1 MHRLLVLFTLLLPM
15 FVGCSA
21 DTEVSLL
28 DPSALTTTQQ
38 RQQQA
43 ALAARDALFE
53 QLVTRLTTVM
63 SDEGPVKAIEVC
75 RADAPRLAGE
85 VGEQYGLKIGRTSY
99 KLRNPENAPRPWAR
113 PYVDR
118 GVGEPQFVALPNDRL
133 GALLP
138 IRLKAKCL
146 LCHGPEPDISQE
158 IRSALAEHYPDDQAT
173 GFREDDLRGWFWVE
187 VPADVPLPSPG
198 DPLPQSNDAVEEA

>member
-1 MHRLLVLFTLLLPM
+1 MSKRFLLLTLLLPIGA
-15 FVGCSA
+15 GCSGDA
-21 DTEVSLL
+21 EVQLL
-28 DPSALTTTQQ
+28 DPSALTATQQ

-43 ALAARDALFE
+43 AFAARDALFE
-53 QLVTRLTTVM
+53 QMVGRLTAVM

-75 RADAPRLAGE
+75 RTDAPRLAGE
-85 VGEQYGLKIGRTSY
+85 VGEKYGLNIGRTSY
-99 KLRNPENAPRPWAR
+99 KLRNPDNAPHEWAR

-118 GVGEPQFVALPNDRL
+118 GVAEPQFVALPNDRL

-146 LCHGPEPDISQE
+146 LCHGPEQDISQD
-158 IRSALAEHYPDDQAT
+158 IRTALAEHYPDDQAT

-187 VPADVPLPSPG
+187 VPADVQPPAPAETTSE
-198 DPLPQSNDAVEEA
+198 SEDAAEP